1 MKGAKTVDEYI
12 DKAEQ
17 WQPELTRLREIL
29 NSTGLEETVKWGAPC
44 YTHDGKNVVGIAGF
58 KNYFGLWFH
67 QGALLADAEGV
78 LINAQEGRT
87 KALRQWRFESKKDIK
102 VRTIKAYVKESIE
115 QISAGKSI
123 GADRNKPLTIPPLL
137 KQALTKN
144 KTAKKAFDELTKGKR
159 REYAD
164 YISEAKRDETKEKRL
179 AKILPMIEAGKG
191 LHDRYR

>member
-78 LINAQEGRT
+78 LINAQEIGR
-87 KALRQWRFESKKDIK
+87 ASC
-102 VRTIKAYVKESIE
+102 
-115 QISAGKSI
+115 
-123 GADRNKPLTIPPLL
+123 
-137 KQALTKN
+137 
-144 KTAKKAFDELTKGKR
+144 
-159 REYAD
+159 RE
-164 YISEAKRDETKEKRL
+164 RV
-179 AKILPMIEAGKG
+179 
-191 LHDRYR
+191 

>member
-1 MKGAKTVDEYI
+1 MKGAKTVEEYI

>member
-1 MKGAKTVDEYI
+1 MKGAKSVDEYI
-12 DKAEQ
+12 DNAEQ
-17 WQPELTRLREIL
+17 WQPELSRLREIL

-44 YTHDGKNVVGIAGF
+44 YTHAGKNVVGIAGF

-67 QGALLADAEGV
+67 QGALLSDPEKV

-102 VRTIKAYVKESIE
+102 VRTIKAYVKESVE
-115 QISAGKSI
+115 HVDQGKSI
-123 GADRNKPLTIPPLL
+123 GADRNKPLAIPPLL
-137 KQALTKN
+137 KSALTKN

-164 YISEAKRDETKEKRL
+164 YIAEAKRDETKAKRL